1 MQAVFLD
8 FGTVDA
14 GDLSDASLRRV
25 LPDLTLHPSTRA
37 EQIPERIAGCAV
49 VLTNKLKI
57 TRELMA
63 ANPALRW
70 IGLTATG
77 TDNVD
82 LIAARE
88 HGIGVCNI
96 RDYCTR
102 SVAQHVVGVV
112 LALTHRFHDYHRL
125 ATDGSWGSRSQFTML
140 DYPIREL
147 RGRTLGIVGWGV
159 LGRAVAAAFE
169 SGLGMRVQVAE
180 RAERAGRA
188 GRAATAVASGPAPGS
203 GPTRIPLDDLL
214 READVVSLHC
224 PLTAET
230 RGLIGAAQL
239 ALMKPDAILVNTARG
254 ALIDLPALA
263 AALRARRL
271 GGAAIDVLPSEPPV
285 DGSPL
290 FDADIPNLI
299 VTPHVAWAARE
310 ARQRALDTLATNLE
324 RALRGDQDVRVA

>member
-14 GDLSDASLRRV
+14 SDLSDASLRRV
-25 LPDLTLHPSTRA
+25 LPGLTLHPTTRA
-37 EQIPERIAGCAV
+37 EQVPERIAGCAV
-49 VLTNKLKI
+49 VLTNKMKI

-63 ANPALRW
+63 ANPELRW

-82 LIAARE
+82 LVAARE

-96 RDYCTR
+96 RDYCTQ
-102 SVAQHVVGVV
+102 SVAQHVIGVV
-112 LALTHRFHDYHRL
+112 LALTHRFQDYHRL

-147 RGRTLGIVGWGV
+147 RGRTVGIVGWGV
-159 LGRAVAAAFE
+159 LGRAVAAALE

-180 RAERAGRA
+180 RAGRA
-188 GRAATAVASGPAPGS
+188 GAVAAGTSNAASSGPA
-203 GPTRIPLDDLL
+203 RVPLEDLL
-214 READVVSLHC
+214 RAADVVSLHC
-224 PLTAET
+224 PLTPET

-263 AALRARRL
+263 AALRARRI
-271 GGAAIDVLPSEPPV
+271 GGAAIDVLPTEPPV

-324 RALRGDQDVRVA
+324 RALRGDRDVRVA